1 MKKKRKF
8 KTGGEFEL
16 DADALASGLRM
27 GKNERITDADREAG
41 IAAVERAVN
50 AAKGMSDKE
59 ANLLMK
65 GNLLP
70 ADMQTPA
77 GQAESIPVP
86 RPRANAGRSLPA
98 PRAVPSR
105 NDYSMNEQEGSGRGT
120 SNPAPSRGNENDY
133 SMNAQEGSG
142 NINYG
147 GGAAARAPSRG
158 DYSRPG
164 PIGGAV
170 DAIKTFAGTLADK
183 TLRAKEKRDRE
194 KRQRKDPLGT
204 MPMKKGGAV
213 KAKRGDGIAQR
224 GKTKG
229 RFV

>member
-1 MKKKRKF
+1 MKKRKF
-8 KTGGEFEL
+8 DDGGFLSEE
-16 DADALASGLRM
+16 AKAAGLSM
-27 GKNERITDADREAG
+27 GKNENIREADREAG

-98 PRAVPSR
+98 PRATAT
-105 NDYSMNEQEGSGRGT
+105 G
-120 SNPAPSRGNENDY
+120 NPESYGAAPRSTVTPSRGNENDY

-158 DYSRPG
+158 DYSRNG
-164 PIGGAV
+164 PIGDTV
-170 DAIKTFAGTLADK
+170 DAISGLMSR
-183 TLRAKEKRDRE
+183 LPRGRAAAKRAL
-194 KRQRKDPLGT
+194 QRKDPMGT

-213 KAKRGDGIAQR
+213 KASKRGDGIAQR

-229 RFV
+229 RLL

>member
-8 KTGGEFEL
+8 SGEDGSYVL
-16 DADALASGLRM
+16 DDEAKAAGLSIGR
-27 GKNERITDADREAG
+27 NENIRPADREAG

-77 GQAESIPVP
+77 GQAEAIPVS

-98 PRAVPSR
+98 TRAVPSR
-105 NDYSMNEQEGSGRGT
+105 NDYSMNEQEGSGRGV

-164 PIGGAV
+164 PIGGAI
-170 DAIKTFAGTLADK
+170 DAIGQLLSRLPRAEAAR
-183 TLRAKEKRDRE
+183 RAKLRRE
-194 KRQRKDPLGT
+194 RPLEH

>member
-8 KTGGEFEL
+8 NDGGTFEL
-16 DADALASGLRM
+16 SDEAKAAGLSIGR
-27 GKNERITDADREAG
+27 NENIRPEDRAAG
-41 IAAVERAVN
+41 IAAVDKAVN

-65 GNLLP
+65 NDVLP

-77 GQAESIPVP
+77 GQAEP
-86 RPRANAGRSLPA
+86 RRVAPTPRAA
-98 PRAVPSR
+98 PRVAAPRLNIPDDYSAGEMQGSGR
-105 NDYSMNEQEGSGRGT
+105 IASSPKNQNDYSMNEQEGSGRGT
-120 SNPAPSRGNENDY
+120 ST
-133 SMNAQEGSG
+133 
-142 NINYG
+142 
-147 GGAAARAPSRG
+147 RAPSRG
-158 DYSRPG
+158 SYDRPG

-170 DAIKTFAGTLADK
+170 DAIGEL
-183 TLRAKEKRDRE
+183 LSNLPRARAARKRAL
-194 KRQRKDPLGT
+194 QRKDPLGT

>member
-8 KTGGEFEL
+8 DDGGFLSKEAKE
-16 DADALASGLRM
+16 AGLSEGR
-27 GKNERITDADREAG
+27 NPNIRPEDREAG

-50 AAKGMSDKE
+50 AAKGMSDAE
-59 ANLLMK
+59 ATLLMK
-65 GNLLP
+65 NDLLP

-86 RPRANAGRSLPA
+86 RPRAIVGRSLPA
-98 PRAVPSR
+98 PRAAAPNLGNQ
-105 NDYSMNEQEGSGRGT
+105 NDYSMNEQEGSGRGSEPT
-120 SNPAPSRGNENDY
+120 PRAR
-133 SMNAQEGSG
+133 A
-142 NINYG
+142 
-147 GGAAARAPSRG
+147 GAAPRPVPAQNPTLPNVTPRVRNIPSSPEASPGMTARPSESMR
-158 DYSRPG
+158 
-164 PIGGAV
+164 
-170 DAIKTFAGTLADK
+170 
-183 TLRAKEKRDRE
+183 LRRE
-194 KRQRKDPLGT
+194 KERLRRERPLEH

>member
-50 AAKGMSDKE
+50 AAKGMSDAE
-59 ANLLMK
+59 ATLLMK
-65 GNLLP
+65 NDLLP

-86 RPRANAGRSLPA
+86 RPRAIVGRSLPA
-98 PRAVPSR
+98 PRAASNRNDYSMNEQEGSGRGVSNPANP

-120 SNPAPSRGNENDY
+120 ST
-133 SMNAQEGSG
+133 
-142 NINYG
+142 
-147 GGAAARAPSRG
+147 RAPSRG
-158 DYSRPG
+158 SYDRPG
-164 PIGGAV
+164 PIGDAV
-170 DAIKTFAGTLADK
+170 DAIGNLIRRLPRAEAAR
-183 TLRAKEKRDRE
+183 RAKLRRE
-194 KRQRKDPLGT
+194 RPLEH

>member
-8 KTGGEFEL
+8 RTGGEFEL
-16 DADALASGLRM
+16 SPEALAAGLSIGR
-27 GKNERITDADREAG
+27 NENIRPADREAG

-77 GQAESIPVP
+77 GQAEAIPVS

-98 PRAVPSR
+98 TRAVPSR
-105 NDYSMNEQEGSGRGT
+105 NDYSMNEQEGSGRGV
-120 SNPAPSRGNENDY
+120 SNPVNHNDY
-133 SMNAQEGSG
+133 SMNEQEGSG
-142 NINYG
+142 RGYEP
-147 GGAAARAPSRG
+147 APRPRAPSRG
-158 DYSRPG
+158 SYDRPG
-164 PIGGAV
+164 PVGGAV
-170 DAIKTFAGTLADK
+170 EAIKELMSK
-183 TLRAKEKRDRE
+183 TPRARAAAKRKLLRER
-194 KRQRKDPLGT
+194 PLEAT
-204 MPMKKGGAV
+204 PMKKGGAV

>member
-16 DADALASGLRM
+16 DADALAAGLRM
-27 GKNERITDADREAG
+27 GRNENIRPEDRAAA
-41 IAAVERAVN
+41 IAEVERNV
-50 AAKGMSDKE
+50 AKNMSDKE

-65 GNLLP
+65 GDLLP

-77 GQAESIPVP
+77 GQAEAIPVS

-98 PRAVPSR
+98 TRAVPSR
-105 NDYSMNEQEGSGRGT
+105 NDYSMNEQEGSGRGV

-164 PIGGAV
+164 PIGGAI
-170 DAIKTFAGTLADK
+170 DAIGQLLSRLPRAEAAR
-183 TLRAKEKRDRE
+183 RAKLRRE
-194 KRQRKDPLGT
+194 RPLEA

>member
-8 KTGGEFEL
+8 AEGGLLSEE
-16 DADALASGLRM
+16 AKAAGLSM
-27 GKNERITDADREAG
+27 GKNENIREADREAG

-86 RPRANAGRSLPA
+86 RPRAIVGRSLPA
-98 PRAVPSR
+98 PRAAAPNLGNQNDYSMNEQEGSGRGVSNPVNQ

-120 SNPAPSRGNENDY
+120 RT
-133 SMNAQEGSG
+133 
-142 NINYG
+142 
-147 GGAAARAPSRG
+147 RAPSRG
-158 DYSRPG
+158 SYDRPG
-164 PIGGAV
+164 PVGGAV
-170 DAIKTFAGTLADK
+170 EAIGELLSNLPRT
-183 TLRAKEKRDRE
+183 RAARKRAL
-194 KRQRKDPLGT
+194 QRKDPLGT

>member
-50 AAKGMSDKE
+50 AAKGMSDAE
-59 ANLLMK
+59 ATLLMK
-65 GNLLP
+65 NDLLP

-86 RPRANAGRSLPA
+86 RPRAIVGRSLPA
-98 PRAVPSR
+98 PRAAAPNLGNQ
-105 NDYSMNEQEGSGRGT
+105 NDYSMNEMEGSGRG
-120 SNPAPSRGNENDY
+120 SEPAPR
-133 SMNAQEGSG
+133 
-142 NINYG
+142 
-147 GGAAARAPSRG
+147 ARAGATPRPVPAQNPTLPNVTPRVRNIPSSPEASPG
-158 DYSRPG
+158 MTARPSESMR
-164 PIGGAV
+164 
-170 DAIKTFAGTLADK
+170 
-183 TLRAKEKRDRE
+183 LRRE
-194 KRQRKDPLGT
+194 KERLRRERPLEH

>member
-16 DADALASGLRM
+16 DADALAAGLRM
-27 GKNERITDADREAG
+27 GRNENIRPEDRAAA
-41 IAAVERAVN
+41 IAEVERNV
-50 AAKGMSDKE
+50 AKNMSDKE

-65 GNLLP
+65 GDLLP

-77 GQAESIPVP
+77 GQAEAIPVS

-98 PRAVPSR
+98 TRAVPSR
-105 NDYSMNEQEGSGRGT
+105 NDYSMNEQEGSGRGV

-164 PIGGAV
+164 PIGGAI
-170 DAIKTFAGTLADK
+170 DAIGQLLSRLPRAEAAR
-183 TLRAKEKRDRE
+183 RAKLRRE
-194 KRQRKDPLGT
+194 RPLEA

-224 GKTKG
+224 GKTRGKI
-229 RFV
+229 V

>member
-1 MKKKRKF
+1 MKKRKF
-8 KTGGEFEL
+8 SGEDGSYVL
-16 DADALASGLRM
+16 DDEAKAAGLSIGR
-27 GKNERITDADREAG
+27 NPNIREADREAG

-50 AAKGMSDKE
+50 ASKGISDKE

-65 GNLLP
+65 GDLLP

-77 GQAESIPVP
+77 GKVEVAPVP
-86 RPRANAGRSLPA
+86 APRANAGRPLA
-98 PRAVPSR
+98 PRAAAPDMVSDQTSR
-105 NDYSMNEQEGSGRGT
+105 N
-120 SNPAPSRGNENDY
+120 APRPRLGNQNDY

-158 DYSRPG
+158 DYSRNG
-164 PIGGAV
+164 PIGDTV
-170 DAIKTFAGTLADK
+170 DAITRG
-183 TLRAKEKRDRE
+183 LRNLPHNRQLRKERLLRE
-194 KRQRKDPLGT
+194 RPLET

-213 KAKRGDGIAQR
+213 KASKRGDGIAQR

-229 RFV
+229 RML

>member
-8 KTGGEFEL
+8 SDGGKFEL
-16 DADALASGLRM
+16 SPEALAAGLSM
-27 GKNERITDADREAG
+27 GRNTSIRPEDREAG

-86 RPRANAGRSLPA
+86 RPRAIAGRSLPA
-98 PRAVPSR
+98 PRIASSR
-105 NDYSMNEQEGSGRGT
+105 NDYSMNEQEGSGRGV
-120 SNPAPSRGNENDY
+120 SNPVNQNDY
-133 SMNAQEGSG
+133 SMNEQEGSG
-142 NINYG
+142 RG
-147 GGAAARAPSRG
+147 TSTRAPSRG
-158 DYSRPG
+158 SYDRPG
-164 PIGGAV
+164 PVGGAV
-170 DAIKTFAGTLADK
+170 DAIGELLSNLPLA
-183 TLRAKEKRDRE
+183 RAARKRAL
-194 KRQRKDPLGT
+194 QRKDPLGT

>member
-1 MKKKRKF
+1 MKKRKF
-8 KTGGEFEL
+8 DDGGFLSEE
-16 DADALASGLRM
+16 AKAAGLSM
-27 GKNERITDADREAG
+27 GRNENIRPEDREAG
-41 IAAVERAVN
+41 IAAVEKAVN

-77 GQAESIPVP
+77 GQAEP
-86 RPRANAGRSLPA
+86 RRAAPRAA

-120 SNPAPSRGNENDY
+120 SNPVNQNDY
-133 SMNAQEGSG
+133 SMNEQEGSG
-142 NINYG
+142 RG
-147 GGAAARAPSRG
+147 TATRAPSRG
-158 DYSRPG
+158 SYDRPG

-170 DAIKTFAGTLADK
+170 DALKELMSNTP
-183 TLRAKEKRDRE
+183 RARAARKRAM
-194 KRQRKDPLGT
+194 QRKDPLGT

>member
-1 MKKKRKF
+1 MKKRKF
-8 KTGGEFEL
+8 DDGGFLSEE
-16 DADALASGLRM
+16 AKAAGLSM
-27 GKNERITDADREAG
+27 GRNENIRPEDREAG

-86 RPRANAGRSLPA
+86 RPRAMVGRSLPA
-98 PRAVPSR
+98 PRAASNR

-120 SNPAPSRGNENDY
+120 SNPVNQNDY
-133 SMNAQEGSG
+133 SMNEQEGSG
-142 NINYG
+142 RG
-147 GGAAARAPSRG
+147 TATRAPSRG
-158 DYSRPG
+158 SYDRPG

-170 DAIKTFAGTLADK
+170 DALKELMSNTP
-183 TLRAKEKRDRE
+183 RARAARKRAM
-194 KRQRKDPLGT
+194 QRKDPLGT